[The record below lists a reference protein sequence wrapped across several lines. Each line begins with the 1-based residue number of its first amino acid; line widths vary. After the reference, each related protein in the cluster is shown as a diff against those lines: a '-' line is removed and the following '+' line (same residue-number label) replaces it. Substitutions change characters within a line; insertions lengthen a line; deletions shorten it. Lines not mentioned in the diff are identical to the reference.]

1 MALCDFDTRVTVYKG
16 YGNPIS
22 VVPYRDVRNSLPVNM
37 LAVTRVDVCIGGV
50 TAASND
56 VPSFVWWD
64 EDDDA
69 VEDDDPT
76 KLWVIH
82 FKPGLIPTLPLGEHN
97 ASITVFSPDYP
108 NGLVLTHTYPLSIL
122 EIC

>member
-1 MALCDFDTRVTVYKG
+1 MALCDFDTRVTIYKG

-22 VVPYRDVRNSLPVNM
+22 VIPYRDMRTDLPINM
-37 LAVTRVDVCIGGV
+37 LAATKVEVCIGSV
-50 TAASND
+50 VAASDD
-56 VPSFVWWD
+56 VPSFIWWD
-64 EDDDA
+64 EDDSEVA
-69 VEDDDPT
+69 DDDPT

-82 FKPGLIPTLPLGEHN
+82 FKPGLIPLIPTGEQD

-108 NGLVLTHTYPLSIL
+108 NGLVLTHTYPLNIL

>member
-22 VVPYRDVRNSLPVNM
+22 VIPYRDTRSKLPVNM
-37 LAVTRVDVCIGGV
+37 LAAIRVDVCIGGV

-56 VPSFVWWD
+56 VPSFVWWN

-69 VEDDDPT
+69 VPDDDPT

-82 FKPGLIPTLPLGEHN
+82 FKPGLIPTVPTGEH
-97 ASITVFSPDYP
+97 AAAITVFSPDYP
-108 NGLVLTHTYPLSIL
+108 NGLVLTHTFPLNIL